1 MDAAPARA
9 LVRPPIVDGL
19 FYPGDRSTL
28 RETVERLIDE
38 SPVPPGDCFG
48 MVSPHAGYPCAGTV
62 LAAGWKAVARRQA
75 RTVIL
80 LGPVHRDDGPGGPFY
95 LPESR
100 WFATPVGDLPV
111 DGAAVEALAASHPRF
126 RVDDVPH
133 LEEHCLE
140 VHLPF
145 LHHLFP
151 GVPIV
156 PILLADRGRAAA
168 ATVAECL
175 ALTFRDSWD
184 YIVVVASANM
194 TSYLRG
200 TDAEAEYRAI
210 ARLVADRDW
219 RGIGDADARRD
230 ISTCG
235 PSAIAAL
242 LSLAGSGSRVE
253 LLAEGDSRGA
263 DAEPDKLVRYAAVGV
278 WRGNGG
284 GLLAD

>member
-1 MDAAPARA
+1 MDVAPARA

-28 RETVERLIDE
+28 RETVERLLAE

-48 MVSPHAGYPCAGTV
+48 LIAPHAAYACAGPV
-62 LAAGWKAVARRQA
+62 LAAGWNALARRRPRA
-75 RTVIL
+75 VVL
-80 LGPVHRDDGPGGPFY
+80 LGPVHRDEAPGGPFF

-100 WFATPVGDLPV
+100 WFSTPIGDIAVDAT
-111 DGAAVEALAASHPRF
+111 AVEALAGSGSPF

-145 LHHLFP
+145 VHHLFP

-156 PILLADRGRAAA
+156 PVLVADRGRAAS
-168 ATVAECL
+168 VALAQAL

-184 YIVVVASANM
+184 YIVVASANM

-200 TDAEAEYRAI
+200 TDAEAEYRTI
-210 ARLVADRDW
+210 ARLVAAGDW
-219 RGIGDADARRD
+219 RGIGDADAHRD
-230 ISTCG
+230 VSTCG

-242 LSLAGSGSRVE
+242 LSLAGPGSRIE
-253 LLAEGDSRGA
+253 LLAEGDSRDA
-263 DAEPDKLVRYAAVGV
+263 DAEPDKLVRYASVGV
-278 WRGNGG
+278 WRAGGG

>member
-1 MDAAPARA
+1 MDVAPARA

-28 RETVERLIDE
+28 RETVEKLLDE
-38 SPVPPGDCFG
+38 SSTASGDCFG
-48 MVSPHAGYPCAGTV
+48 VVCPHAGYACAGTV
-62 LAAGWKAVARRQA
+62 LAAGWNAVRRRQA
-75 RTVIL
+75 RTIVL
-80 LGPVHRDDGPGGPFY
+80 LGPVHRDDGPGGPFF

-100 WFATPVGDLPV
+100 WFSTPVGDLPV
-111 DGAAVEALAASHPRF
+111 DAAAVEALASYPRF
-126 RVDDVPH
+126 RINDVPH

-140 VHLPF
+140 VQLPF
-145 LHHLFP
+145 IHHLFP

-156 PILLADRGRAAA
+156 PILIADRSRAAA
-168 ATVAECL
+168 VTLAECL
-175 ALTFRDSWD
+175 ALTFQDSWD

-200 TDAEAEYRAI
+200 TDAEAEYQAI

-219 RGIGDADARRD
+219 RGIGDADARHG

-242 LSLAGSGSRVE
+242 LSLAGAGSRVD

-278 WRGNGG
+278 WRGTGG

>member
-1 MDAAPARA
+1 MDVAPARA

-28 RETVERLIDE
+28 RETVQRLLDE
-38 SPVPPGDCFG
+38 SPVAPGDCFG
-48 MVSPHAGYPCAGTV
+48 VVAPHAGYPCAGAV
-62 LAAGWKAVARRQA
+62 LAAGWRAVARRDA
-75 RTVIL
+75 RTVVL

-95 LPESR
+95 LPASR
-100 WFATPVGDLPV
+100 WFSTPLGELPV
-111 DGAAVEALAASHPRF
+111 DAAAVEALAAAHPRF

-140 VHLPF
+140 VQLPF
-145 LHHLFP
+145 LQHLFP
-151 GVPIV
+151 GVPIL
-156 PILLADRGRAAA
+156 PILLADRGRSAAA
-168 ATVAECL
+168 AVAESL
-175 ALTFRDSWD
+175 ALTFRDAWD
-184 YIVVVASANM
+184 YTVVVASANM

-242 LSLAGSGSRVE
+242 LSLAGGGSRVR

-278 WRGNGG
+278 WRGGGG

>member
-1 MDAAPARA
+1 
-9 LVRPPIVDGL
+9 
-19 FYPGDRSTL
+19 
-28 RETVERLIDE
+28 
-38 SPVPPGDCFG
+38 
-48 MVSPHAGYPCAGTV
+48 
-62 LAAGWKAVARRQA
+62 
-75 RTVIL
+75 
-80 LGPVHRDDGPGGPFY
+80 
-95 LPESR
+95 
-100 WFATPVGDLPV
+100 V
-111 DGAAVEALAASHPRF
+111 DGASVEALAATHPRF
-126 RVDDVPH
+126 RVDDIPH

-140 VHLPF
+140 VQLPF
-145 LHHLFP
+145 LAHLFP

-156 PILLADRGRAAA
+156 PVLLADRTPAAA
-168 ATVAECL
+168 STLAECL

-184 YIVVVASANM
+184 YIAVVASANM

-200 TDAEAEYRAI
+200 TDAGAEYRAI
-210 ARLVADRDW
+210 TRLVADRDW
-219 RGIGDADARRD
+219 RGIGDADARRT

-278 WRGNGG
+278 WRGGGG

>member
-1 MDAAPARA
+1 MDVAPARA

-28 RETVERLIDE
+28 RDTVERLLEE
-38 SPVPPGDCFG
+38 SPASAGDCFG
-48 MVSPHAGYPCAGTV
+48 VVCPHAGYLCAGPV
-62 LAAGWKAVARRQA
+62 LAAGWKALAGRRL
-75 RTVIL
+75 RTMVL
-80 LGPVHRDDGPGGPFY
+80 LGPVHRDDGPGGPFF

-100 WFATPVGDLPV
+100 WFSTPAGDVPV
-111 DGAAVEALAASHPRF
+111 EAAAVEALASTHHRF
-126 RVDDVPH
+126 RLDDVPH

-140 VHLPF
+140 VQLPF
-145 LHHLFP
+145 LLHLFP
-151 GVPIV
+151 DAAIV
-156 PILLADRGRAAA
+156 PVLIADRGPQAA
-168 ATVAECL
+168 ATLAECL
-175 ALTFRDSWD
+175 ALTFRESWD
-184 YIVVVASANM
+184 YTAVVATANM

-210 ARLVADRDW
+210 ARLLADRDW
-219 RGIGDADARRD
+219 RGIGEADARRT

-242 LSLAGSGSRVE
+242 LSLAGGASRVE

-263 DAEPDKLVRYAAVGV
+263 DAESNKLVRYASVGV
-278 WRGNGG
+278 WRGDGG

>member
-28 RETVERLIDE
+28 RETVEKLLEE
-38 SPVPPGDCFG
+38 SPVQAGDCFG
-48 MVSPHAGYPCAGTV
+48 VVCPHAAYACAGPV
-62 LAAGWKAVARRQA
+62 LAAGWKALARRPV
-75 RTVIL
+75 RTVVL
-80 LGPVHRDDGPGGPFY
+80 LGPVHRDDGPGGLLY

-100 WFATPVGDLPV
+100 WFTTPAGDLPV
-111 DGAAVEALAASHPRF
+111 DAAAVEALAAASPRF
-126 RVDDVPH
+126 RIDDIPH

-140 VHLPF
+140 VQLPV
-145 LHHLFP
+145 LQDLFP
-151 GVPIV
+151 GAAIV
-156 PILLADRGRAAA
+156 PVLLADRGGAAA
-168 ATVAECL
+168 ATLAECL

-184 YIVVVASANM
+184 YTAVVASANM

-200 TDAEAEYRAI
+200 TDAGAEYRALT
-210 ARLVADRDW
+210 RLVADRDW
-219 RGIGDADARRD
+219 RGIVDADARHD

-242 LSLAGSGSRVE
+242 LALAGGSSRVE
-253 LLAEGDSRGA
+253 LLAEGDSRDA

-278 WRGNGG
+278 WRTGGG

>member
-1 MDAAPARA
+1 MDVAPARA

-28 RETVERLIDE
+28 RGTVERLLAE
-38 SPVPPGDCFG
+38 SPLPPGDCFG
-48 MVSPHAGYPCAGTV
+48 VIAPHAAYACAGAV
-62 LAAGWKAVARRQA
+62 IAAGWKSVALRRPRA
-75 RTVIL
+75 IVL
-80 LGPVHRDDGPGGPFY
+80 LGPVHRDDGPNGPFF

-111 DGAAVEALAASHPRF
+111 DAAAVEALAGSGPPF

-145 LHHLFP
+145 VHHLFP

-156 PILLADRGRAAA
+156 PVLVADRSRAAA
-168 ATVAECL
+168 ATLAARL
-175 ALTFRDSWD
+175 ALTFRDAGD
-184 YIVVVASANM
+184 YIVVAASANM

-200 TDAEAEYRAI
+200 SDAEAEYRAI
-210 ARLVADRDW
+210 VRLVAAGDW
-219 RGIGDADARRD
+219 RSIGEADARRD

-242 LSLAGSGSRVE
+242 LSLAGAGPRVE
-253 LLAEGDSRGA
+253 VLAEGDSRGA
-263 DAEPDKLVRYAAVGV
+263 DAEPDKLVRYACVGV
-278 WRGNGG
+278 WRGGGG

>member
-1 MDAAPARA
+1 MDTAPARA

-28 RETVERLIDE
+28 RETVERLLDE
-38 SPVPPGDCFG
+38 SSVAPGDCFG
-48 MVSPHAGYPCAGTV
+48 VVCPHAGYSCAGTV
-62 LAAGWKAVARRQA
+62 LAAGWNAVRRRQA
-75 RTVIL
+75 RTVVL
-80 LGPVHRDDGPGGPFY
+80 LGPVHRDDGPGGPFF

-111 DGAAVEALAASHPRF
+111 DAAAVEALAASHPRF
-126 RVDDVPH
+126 RINDVPH

-140 VHLPF
+140 VQLPF
-145 LHHLFP
+145 IHHLFP

-156 PILLADRGRAAA
+156 PILIADRSRAAA
-168 ATVAECL
+168 ATLAECL

-184 YIVVVASANM
+184 YIVVVATANM

-200 TDAEAEYRAI
+200 TDAEAEYQAI

-219 RGIGDADARRD
+219 RGIGDADARHA

-242 LSLAGSGSRVE
+242 LSLAGDGSRVD

-278 WRGNGG
+278 WRGTSG